1 MIDITTIQ
9 TFKVSPTLK
18 LLQETNNSLKI
29 SNEVLS
35 IKNER
40 LKNTLIFV
48 LGVTGIG
55 VFFYLIKTLKTNK
68 HNENSN
74 HKLR

>member
-9 TFKVSPTLK
+9 TFPVPKNLK
-18 LLQETNNSLKI
+18 SLMESSSALKI
-29 SNEVLS
+29 SNESLS

-55 VFFYLIKTLKTNK
+55 IFFYLIKTRKKNK

-74 HKLR
+74 NKLR